1 MHEKARHSSLPWHL
15 DEALQPVQHL
25 FRPRK
30 ADPDVR
36 LNEGNTAV
44 FYCFCPQF
52 TSAPP

>member
-25 FRPRK
+25 FGPRK

-36 LNEGNTAV
+36 LNESDTTV
-44 FYCFCPQF
+44 FYYFCPQF
-52 TSAPP
+52 TNAPL